1 MHKEFIQV
9 RQLFQPE
16 RVKFKNRIYDLFK
29 IMGLSDEKQSIGLG
43 VFKSNDVMMICGYDP
58 STNQFGKLDK
68 DKLAFASTVL
78 NLLKDPLGPHLHNR
92 LIAINPI
99 TDLMETD
106 KSTIDVLVGDNSFD
120 VGEPFTLISLVDGKV
135 PFNCAAVEASSQQ
148 EIGKLLIANSRTG
161 LYSGHSLR
169 DYYSLRW
176 APVKPHDF
184 KLDGSFYQGKKTD
197 TGFIVTLESP
207 IDVILAGKTIGNFET
222 KGVHPFELAKY
233 LLTVED
239 CGVNAIEIEGEESS
253 SVEYFYYILTRI
265 KGLSVSSNCS
275 IGDITFASSLSE
287 APTVPN
293 GFTLNQDYPVC
304 AWTYQT
310 AQGFADAQ
318 LEALRRIEYAV
329 YLYIV
334 CGCSERF
341 PDKEA
346 KMKSWDIRQ
355 PLLEPKLS
363 AMVYV
368 ENLDLGGSILIDGN
382 GKTNKSPISV
392 TGFISS
398 ATNSS
403 TQMLLSPLRASW
415 KPHYLNEAMKWVVRA
430 RFEPSVDDRIIS
442 LNTALEYCLNEER
455 GEMVLAEALHEMNYD
470 RTDDLDFSQ
479 MLNDIVKSIDLPA
492 IQGLNEKQ
500 RKILIRRIK
509 SQAKASL
516 LSSRLASRLTAM
528 CKRLGDPITKQ
539 ELQLLIDV
547 NKARN
552 GLLHGRRSVFL
563 NTLDLDR
570 AIVAASTLIVS
581 KVEKF
586 EESKL

>member
-1 MHKEFIQV
+1 M
-9 RQLFQPE
+9 RQLFQPQK
-16 RVKFKNRIYDLFK
+16 VKFNNRVYDLFK
-29 IMGLSDEKQSIGLG
+29 IIGLSDEEQSIGLG
-43 VFKSNDVMMICGYDP
+43 VFKSNDMQLICGYDA

-68 DKLAFASTVL
+68 DKLDFASRVL
-78 NLLKDPLGPHLHNR
+78 NLLKDPLGTHLHNS
-92 LIAINPI
+92 LLATKHISDY
-99 TDLMETD
+99 TETN
-106 KSTIDVLVGDNSFD
+106 KSTVDVLVGDNSFD
-120 VGEPFTLISLVDGKV
+120 AGKPFTLISLVDGQV
-135 PFNCAAVEASSQQ
+135 PYNCAAVEASSQQ

-184 KLDGSFYQGKKTD
+184 ELDGSFYQGEKTD
-197 TGFIVTLESP
+197 AGFIVTLESP

-222 KGVHPFELAKY
+222 KGVHPLELAKY
-233 LLTVED
+233 FLTVED
-239 CGVNAIEIEGEESS
+239 CGVKTIKIEGEESS
-253 SVEYFYYILTRI
+253 SVEYYFYILTRI

-293 GFTLNQDYPVC
+293 GFTLNQDYSVC

-341 PDKEA
+341 PDTEA
-346 KMKSWDIRQ
+346 RMESWDIRR
-355 PLLEPKLS
+355 PLLEPKVS
-363 AMVYV
+363 PMVYV
-368 ENLDLGGSILIDGN
+368 ENLDLGGSILIEGN
-382 GKTNKSPISV
+382 GKTNNDPISV

-403 TQMLLSPLRASW
+403 AQMLLSPLRASW

-430 RFEPSVDDRIIS
+430 RFEPSLDDRIIS

-455 GEMVLAEALHEMNYD
+455 GETVLAEALHEMNYES
-470 RTDDLDFSQ
+470 TDELNFSQ
-479 MLNDIVKSIDLPA
+479 MIDDIVKSITIPT

-500 RKILIRRIK
+500 RKKLEKRIK
-509 SQAKASL
+509 GQTKASL
-516 LSSRLASRLTAM
+516 SSSRLASRLTSM
-528 CKRLGDPITKQ
+528 RKRLENPISEQ
-539 ELQLLIDV
+539 ELQLLINV

-552 GLLHGRRSVFL
+552 GLLHGKRSVSL
-563 NTLDLDR
+563 NLVELDR
-570 AIVAASTLIVS
+570 AIIAASTLILS
-581 KVEKF
+581 KVKKIG
-586 EESKL
+586 ESKQ

>member
-1 MHKEFIQV
+1 M
-9 RQLFQPE
+9 RQLFQPQKE
-16 RVKFKNRIYDLFK
+16 KFNNRVYDLFK
-29 IMGLSDEKQSIGLG
+29 IIGLSDEEQSIGLG
-43 VFKSNDVMMICGYDP
+43 VFKSNDMQLICGYDA

-68 DKLAFASTVL
+68 DKLDFASRVL
-78 NLLKDPLGPHLHNR
+78 NLLKDPLGTHLHNS
-92 LIAINPI
+92 LLATKHISDY
-99 TDLMETD
+99 TETN
-106 KSTIDVLVGDNSFD
+106 KSTVDVLVGDNSFD
-120 VGEPFTLISLVDGKV
+120 AGKPFTLISLVDGQV
-135 PFNCAAVEASSQQ
+135 PYNCAAVEASSQQ

-184 KLDGSFYQGKKTD
+184 ELDGSFYQGEKTD
-197 TGFIVTLESP
+197 AGFIVTLESP

-222 KGVHPFELAKY
+222 KGVHPLELAKY
-233 LLTVED
+233 FLTVED
-239 CGVNAIEIEGEESS
+239 CGVKTIKIEGEESS
-253 SVEYFYYILTRI
+253 SVEYYYYILTRI

-293 GFTLNQDYPVC
+293 GFTLNQDYSVC

-341 PDKEA
+341 PDTEA
-346 KMKSWDIRQ
+346 RMESWDIRR
-355 PLLEPKLS
+355 PLLEPKVS
-363 AMVYV
+363 PMVYV
-368 ENLDLGGSILIDGN
+368 ENLDLGGSILIEGN
-382 GKTNKSPISV
+382 GKTNNDPISV

-403 TQMLLSPLRASW
+403 AQMLLSPLRASW

-430 RFEPSVDDRIIS
+430 RFEPSLDDRIIS

-455 GEMVLAEALHEMNYD
+455 GETVLAEALHEMNYES
-470 RTDDLDFSQ
+470 TDELNFSQ
-479 MLNDIVKSIDLPA
+479 MIDDIVKSITIPT

-500 RKILIRRIK
+500 RKKLEKRIK
-509 SQAKASL
+509 GQTKASL
-516 LSSRLASRLTAM
+516 SSSRLASRLTSM
-528 CKRLGDPITKQ
+528 RKRLENPISEQ
-539 ELQLLIDV
+539 ELQLLINV

-552 GLLHGRRSVFL
+552 GLLHGKRSVSL
-563 NTLDLDR
+563 NLVELDR
-570 AIVAASTLIVS
+570 AIIAASTLILS
-581 KVEKF
+581 KVKKIG
-586 EESKL
+586 ESKQ

>member
-1 MHKEFIQV
+1 M
-9 RQLFQPE
+9 RQLFRPQK
-16 RVKFKNRIYDLFK
+16 VKFNNRVYDLFK
-29 IMGLSDEKQSIGLG
+29 IIGLSDEEQSIGLG
-43 VFKSNDVMMICGYDP
+43 VFKSNDMQLICGYDA

-68 DKLAFASTVL
+68 DKLDFASRVL
-78 NLLKDPLGPHLHNR
+78 NLLKDPLGTHLHNR
-92 LIAINPI
+92 FLATNHIS
-99 TDLMETD
+99 DYLETN
-106 KSTIDVLVGDNSFD
+106 KSTVDVLVGDNSFD
-120 VGEPFTLISLVDGKV
+120 AGKPFTLISLVDGQV
-135 PFNCAAVEASSQQ
+135 PYNCAAVEASSQR
-148 EIGKLLIANSRTG
+148 EIGKLLISNSRTG

-184 KLDGSFYQGKKTD
+184 ELDGSFYQGEKTD
-197 TGFIVTLESP
+197 AGFIVTLESP

-222 KGVHPFELAKY
+222 KGVHPLELAKY

-239 CGVNAIEIEGEESS
+239 CGVKTIKIEGEESS
-253 SVEYFYYILTRI
+253 SVEYYYYILTRI

-293 GFTLNQDYPVC
+293 GFTLNQDYSVC

-341 PDKEA
+341 PDTEA
-346 KMKSWDIRQ
+346 KMESWDIRR
-355 PLLEPKLS
+355 PLLEPKVS
-363 AMVYV
+363 PMVYV
-368 ENLDLGGSILIDGN
+368 ENLDLGGSILIEGN
-382 GKTNKSPISV
+382 GKTNNDPISV

-430 RFEPSVDDRIIS
+430 RFEPSLDDRIIS

-455 GEMVLAEALHEMNYD
+455 GETVLAEALHEMNYD
-470 RTDDLDFSQ
+470 STDELNFSQ
-479 MLNDIVKSIDLPA
+479 MIDDIVRSIDLPA
-492 IQGLNEKQ
+492 IRGLNEKQ
-500 RKILIRRIK
+500 SKKLDRRIRN
-509 SQAKASL
+509 QAKASL

-528 CKRLGDPITKQ
+528 CRRLGDPITEQ

-563 NTLDLDR
+563 NIVDLDR
-570 AIVAASTLIVS
+570 AIVAASTLILS
-581 KVEKF
+581 KVEKIGG
-586 EESKL
+586 SKQ

>member
-1 MHKEFIQV
+1 M
-9 RQLFQPE
+9 RQLFQPQKVMFNN
-16 RVKFKNRIYDLFK
+16 RVYDLFK
-29 IMGLSDEKQSIGLG
+29 IICLSDEEQSIGLG
-43 VFKSNDVMMICGYDP
+43 VFKSNDMQLICGYDA

-68 DKLAFASTVL
+68 DKLDFASRVL
-78 NLLKDPLGPHLHNR
+78 NLLKDPLGTHLHNS
-92 LIAINPI
+92 LLATKHIS
-99 TDLMETD
+99 DYMETN
-106 KSTIDVLVGDNSFD
+106 KSTVDVLVGDNSFD
-120 VGEPFTLISLVDGKV
+120 AGKPFTLISLVDGQV
-135 PFNCAAVEASSQQ
+135 PYNCAGVEASSQQ

-184 KLDGSFYQGKKTD
+184 ELDGSFYQGEKTD
-197 TGFIVTLESP
+197 AGFIVTLESP

-222 KGVHPFELAKY
+222 KGVHPLELAKY
-233 LLTVED
+233 FLTVED
-239 CGVNAIEIEGEESS
+239 CGVKTIKIEGEESS
-253 SVEYFYYILTRI
+253 SVEYYYYILTRI

-293 GFTLNQDYPVC
+293 GFTLNQDYSVC

-310 AQGFADAQ
+310 AQGFAVAQ

-341 PDKEA
+341 PDTEA
-346 KMKSWDIRQ
+346 KMESWDIRR
-355 PLLEPKLS
+355 PLLEPKVS
-363 AMVYV
+363 PMVYV
-368 ENLDLGGSILIDGN
+368 ENLDLGGSILIEGN
-382 GKTNKSPISV
+382 GKTNNDPISV

-430 RFEPSVDDRIIS
+430 RFEPSLDDRIIS

-455 GEMVLAEALHEMNYD
+455 GETVLAEALHEMNYD
-470 RTDDLDFSQ
+470 STDELNFSQ
-479 MLNDIVKSIDLPA
+479 MIDDIVKSIDLPA
-492 IQGLNEKQ
+492 IRGLNEKQ
-500 RKILIRRIK
+500 SKKLDRRIRN
-509 SQAKASL
+509 QAKASL

-528 CKRLGDPITKQ
+528 CRRLGDPITEQ

-563 NTLDLDR
+563 NIVDLDR
-570 AIVAASTLIVS
+570 AIVAASTLILS
-581 KVEKF
+581 KVEKIGG
-586 EESKL
+586 SKQ

>member
-1 MHKEFIQV
+1 M
-9 RQLFQPE
+9 RQLFQPQKVMFNN
-16 RVKFKNRIYDLFK
+16 RVYDLFK
-29 IMGLSDEKQSIGLG
+29 IIGLSDEEQSIGLG
-43 VFKSNDVMMICGYDP
+43 VFKSNDMQLICGYDA

-68 DKLAFASTVL
+68 DKLDFASRVL
-78 NLLKDPLGPHLHNR
+78 NLLKDPLGTHLHNS
-92 LIAINPI
+92 LLATKHIS
-99 TDLMETD
+99 DYMETN
-106 KSTIDVLVGDNSFD
+106 KSTVDVLVGDNSFD
-120 VGEPFTLISLVDGKV
+120 AGKPFTLISLVDGQV
-135 PFNCAAVEASSQQ
+135 PYNCAAVEASSQQ

-184 KLDGSFYQGKKTD
+184 ELDGSFYQGEKTD
-197 TGFIVTLESP
+197 AGFIVTLESP

-222 KGVHPFELAKY
+222 KGVHPLELAKY
-233 LLTVED
+233 FLTVED
-239 CGVNAIEIEGEESS
+239 CGVKTIKIEGEESS
-253 SVEYFYYILTRI
+253 SVEYYYYILTRI

-293 GFTLNQDYPVC
+293 GFTLNQDYSVC

-341 PDKEA
+341 PDTEA
-346 KMKSWDIRQ
+346 KMESWDIRR
-355 PLLEPKLS
+355 PLLEPKVS
-363 AMVYV
+363 PMVYV
-368 ENLDLGGSILIDGN
+368 ENLDLGGSILIEGN
-382 GKTNKSPISV
+382 GKTNNDPISV

-430 RFEPSVDDRIIS
+430 RFEPSLDDRIIS

-455 GEMVLAEALHEMNYD
+455 GETVLAEALHKMNYD
-470 RTDDLDFSQ
+470 STDELNFSQ
-479 MLNDIVKSIDLPA
+479 MIDDIVKSIDLPA
-492 IQGLNEKQ
+492 IRGLNEKQ
-500 RKILIRRIK
+500 SKKLDRRIRN
-509 SQAKASL
+509 QAKASL

-528 CKRLGDPITKQ
+528 CRRLGDPITEQ

-563 NTLDLDR
+563 NIVDLDR
-570 AIVAASTLIVS
+570 AIVAASTLILS
-581 KVEKF
+581 KVEKIGG
-586 EESKL
+586 SKQ

>member
-1 MHKEFIQV
+1 M
-9 RQLFQPE
+9 RQLFQPQKVMFIN
-16 RVKFKNRIYDLFK
+16 RVYDLFK
-29 IMGLSDEKQSIGLG
+29 IICLSDEEQSIGLG
-43 VFKSNDVMMICGYDP
+43 VFKSNDMQLICGYDA

-68 DKLAFASTVL
+68 DKLDFASRVL
-78 NLLKDPLGPHLHNR
+78 NLLKDPLGTHLHNS
-92 LIAINPI
+92 LLATKHIS
-99 TDLMETD
+99 DYMETN
-106 KSTIDVLVGDNSFD
+106 KSTVDVLVGDNSFD
-120 VGEPFTLISLVDGKV
+120 AGKPFTLISLVDGQV
-135 PFNCAAVEASSQQ
+135 PYNCAAVEASSQQ

-184 KLDGSFYQGKKTD
+184 ELDGSFYQGEKTD
-197 TGFIVTLESP
+197 AGFIVTLESP

-222 KGVHPFELAKY
+222 KGVHPLELAKY
-233 LLTVED
+233 FLTVED
-239 CGVNAIEIEGEESS
+239 CGVKTIKIEGEESS
-253 SVEYFYYILTRI
+253 SVEYYYYILTRI

-293 GFTLNQDYPVC
+293 GFTLNQDYSVC

-310 AQGFADAQ
+310 AQGFAVAQ

-341 PDKEA
+341 PDTEA
-346 KMKSWDIRQ
+346 KMESWDIRR
-355 PLLEPKLS
+355 PLLEPKVS
-363 AMVYV
+363 PMVYV
-368 ENLDLGGSILIDGN
+368 ENLDLGGSILIEGN
-382 GKTNKSPISV
+382 GKTNNDPISV

-430 RFEPSVDDRIIS
+430 RFEPSLDDRIIS

-455 GEMVLAEALHEMNYD
+455 GETVLAEALHEMNYD
-470 RTDDLDFSQ
+470 STDELNFSQ
-479 MLNDIVKSIDLPA
+479 MIDDIVKSIDLPA
-492 IQGLNEKQ
+492 IRGLNEKQ
-500 RKILIRRIK
+500 SKKLDRRIRN
-509 SQAKASL
+509 QAKASL

-528 CKRLGDPITKQ
+528 CRRLGDPITEQ

-552 GLLHGRRSVFL
+552 GLLHGKRSVFL
-563 NTLDLDR
+563 NIVDLDR
-570 AIVAASTLIVS
+570 AIVAASTLILS
-581 KVEKF
+581 KVEKIGG
-586 EESKL
+586 SKQ

>member
-1 MHKEFIQV
+1 M
-9 RQLFQPE
+9 RQLFRPQK
-16 RVKFKNRIYDLFK
+16 VKFNNRVYDLFK
-29 IMGLSDEKQSIGLG
+29 IIGLSDEEQSIGLG
-43 VFKSNDVMMICGYDP
+43 VFKSNDMQLICGYDA
-58 STNQFGKLDK
+58 STYQFGKLDK
-68 DKLAFASTVL
+68 DKLDFASRVL
-78 NLLKDPLGPHLHNR
+78 NLLKDPLGTHLHNR
-92 LIAINPI
+92 FLATNHIS
-99 TDLMETD
+99 DYMETN
-106 KSTIDVLVGDNSFD
+106 KSTVDVLVGDNSFD
-120 VGEPFTLISLVDGKV
+120 AGKPFTLISLVDGQV
-135 PFNCAAVEASSQQ
+135 PYNCAAVEASSQR
-148 EIGKLLIANSRTG
+148 EIGKLLISNSRTG

-184 KLDGSFYQGKKTD
+184 ELDGSFYQGEKTD
-197 TGFIVTLESP
+197 AGFIVTLESP

-222 KGVHPFELAKY
+222 KGVHPLELAKY

-239 CGVNAIEIEGEESS
+239 CGVKTIKIEGEESS
-253 SVEYFYYILTRI
+253 SVEYYYYILTRI

-293 GFTLNQDYPVC
+293 GFTLNQDYSVC

-341 PDKEA
+341 PDTEA
-346 KMKSWDIRQ
+346 KMESWDIRR
-355 PLLEPKLS
+355 PLLEPKVS
-363 AMVYV
+363 PMVYV
-368 ENLDLGGSILIDGN
+368 ENLDLGGSILIEGN
-382 GKTNKSPISV
+382 GKTNNDPISV

-430 RFEPSVDDRIIS
+430 RFEPSLDDRIIS

-455 GEMVLAEALHEMNYD
+455 GETVLAEALHEMNYD
-470 RTDDLDFSQ
+470 SIDELNFSQ
-479 MLNDIVKSIDLPA
+479 MIDDIVRSIDLPA
-492 IQGLNEKQ
+492 IRGLNKKQ
-500 RKILIRRIK
+500 SKKLDRRIRN
-509 SQAKASL
+509 QAKASL

-528 CKRLGDPITKQ
+528 CRRLGDPITEQ

-563 NTLDLDR
+563 NIVDLDR
-570 AIVAASTLIVS
+570 AIVAASTLILS
-581 KVEKF
+581 KVEKIGR
-586 EESKL
+586 SKQ

>member
-1 MHKEFIQV
+1 M
-9 RQLFQPE
+9 RQLFQPQK
-16 RVKFKNRIYDLFK
+16 VKFNNRVYDLFK
-29 IMGLSDEKQSIGLG
+29 IIGLSDEEQSIGLG
-43 VFKSNDVMMICGYDP
+43 VFKSNDMQLICGYDA

-68 DKLAFASTVL
+68 DKLDFASRVL
-78 NLLKDPLGPHLHNR
+78 NLLKDPLGTHLHNS
-92 LIAINPI
+92 LLATKHISDY
-99 TDLMETD
+99 TETN
-106 KSTIDVLVGDNSFD
+106 KSTVDVLVGDNSFD
-120 VGEPFTLISLVDGKV
+120 AGKPITLISLVDGQV
-135 PFNCAAVEASSQQ
+135 PYNCAAVEASSQQ

-184 KLDGSFYQGKKTD
+184 ELDGSFYQGEKTD
-197 TGFIVTLESP
+197 AGFIVTLESP

-222 KGVHPFELAKY
+222 KGVHPLELAKY
-233 LLTVED
+233 FLTVED
-239 CGVNAIEIEGEESS
+239 CGVKTIKIEGEESS
-253 SVEYFYYILTRI
+253 SVEYYYYILTRI

-275 IGDITFASSLSE
+275 IGDITFTSSLSE

-293 GFTLNQDYPVC
+293 GFTLNQDYSVC

-341 PDKEA
+341 PDTEA
-346 KMKSWDIRQ
+346 RMESWDIRR
-355 PLLEPKLS
+355 PLLEPKVS
-363 AMVYV
+363 PMVYV
-368 ENLDLGGSILIDGN
+368 ENLDLGGSILIEGN
-382 GKTNKSPISV
+382 GKTNNDPISV

-403 TQMLLSPLRASW
+403 AQMLLSPLRASW

-430 RFEPSVDDRIIS
+430 RFEPSLDDRIIS

-455 GEMVLAEALHEMNYD
+455 GETVLAEALHEMNYES
-470 RTDDLDFSQ
+470 TDELNFSQ
-479 MLNDIVKSIDLPA
+479 MIDDIMKSITIPT

-500 RKILIRRIK
+500 RKKLEKRIK
-509 SQAKASL
+509 GQTKASL
-516 LSSRLASRLTAM
+516 SSSRLASRLTSM
-528 CKRLGDPITKQ
+528 RKRLENPISEQ
-539 ELQLLIDV
+539 ELQLLINV

-552 GLLHGRRSVFL
+552 GLLHGKRSVSL
-563 NTLDLDR
+563 NLVELDR
-570 AIVAASTLIVS
+570 AIIAASTLILS
-581 KVEKF
+581 KVKKIG
-586 EESKL
+586 ESKQ

>member
-1 MHKEFIQV
+1 M
-9 RQLFQPE
+9 RQLFQPQK
-16 RVKFKNRIYDLFK
+16 VKFNNRVYDLFK
-29 IMGLSDEKQSIGLG
+29 IIGLSDEEQSIGLG
-43 VFKSNDVMMICGYDP
+43 VFKSNDMQLICGYDA

-68 DKLAFASTVL
+68 DKLDFASRVL
-78 NLLKDPLGPHLHNR
+78 NLLKDPLGTHLHNS
-92 LIAINPI
+92 LLATKHISDY
-99 TDLMETD
+99 TETN
-106 KSTIDVLVGDNSFD
+106 KSTVDVLVGDNSFD
-120 VGEPFTLISLVDGKV
+120 AGKPFTLISLVDGQV
-135 PFNCAAVEASSQQ
+135 PYNWAAVEASSQQ

-184 KLDGSFYQGKKTD
+184 ELDGSFYQGEKTD
-197 TGFIVTLESP
+197 AGFIVTLESP

-222 KGVHPFELAKY
+222 KGVHPLELAKY
-233 LLTVED
+233 FLTVED
-239 CGVNAIEIEGEESS
+239 CGVKTIKIEGEESS
-253 SVEYFYYILTRI
+253 SVEYYYYILTRI

-293 GFTLNQDYPVC
+293 GFTLNQDYSVC

-341 PDKEA
+341 PDTEA
-346 KMKSWDIRQ
+346 RMESWDIRR
-355 PLLEPKLS
+355 PLLEPKVS
-363 AMVYV
+363 PMVYV
-368 ENLDLGGSILIDGN
+368 ENLDLGGSILIEGN
-382 GKTNKSPISV
+382 GKTNNDPISV

-403 TQMLLSPLRASW
+403 AQMLLSPLRASW

-430 RFEPSVDDRIIS
+430 RFEPSLDDRIIS

-455 GEMVLAEALHEMNYD
+455 GETVLAEALHEMNYES
-470 RTDDLDFSQ
+470 TDELNFSQ
-479 MLNDIVKSIDLPA
+479 MIDDIVKSITIPT

-500 RKILIRRIK
+500 RKKLEKRIK
-509 SQAKASL
+509 GQTKASL
-516 LSSRLASRLTAM
+516 SSSRLASRLTSM
-528 CKRLGDPITKQ
+528 RKRLENPISEQ
-539 ELQLLIDV
+539 ELQLLINV

-552 GLLHGRRSVFL
+552 GLLHGKRSVSL
-563 NTLDLDR
+563 NLVELDR
-570 AIVAASTLIVS
+570 AIIAASTLILS
-581 KVEKF
+581 KVKKIG
-586 EESKL
+586 ESKQ

>member
-1 MHKEFIQV
+1 M
-9 RQLFQPE
+9 RQLFQPQKVMFNN
-16 RVKFKNRIYDLFK
+16 RVYDLFK
-29 IMGLSDEKQSIGLG
+29 IICLSDEEQSIGLG
-43 VFKSNDVMMICGYDP
+43 VFKSNDMQLICGYDA

-68 DKLAFASTVL
+68 DKLDFASRVL
-78 NLLKDPLGPHLHNR
+78 NLLKDPLGTHLHNS
-92 LIAINPI
+92 LLATKHIS
-99 TDLMETD
+99 DYMETN
-106 KSTIDVLVGDNSFD
+106 KSTVDVLVGDNSFD
-120 VGEPFTLISLVDGKV
+120 AGKPFTLISLVDGQV
-135 PFNCAAVEASSQQ
+135 PYNCAAVEASSQQ

-184 KLDGSFYQGKKTD
+184 ELDGSFYQGEKTD
-197 TGFIVTLESP
+197 AGFIVTLESP

-222 KGVHPFELAKY
+222 KGVHPLELAKY
-233 LLTVED
+233 FLTVED
-239 CGVNAIEIEGEESS
+239 CGVKTIKIEGEESS
-253 SVEYFYYILTRI
+253 SVEYYYYILTRI

-293 GFTLNQDYPVC
+293 GFTLNQDYSVC

-310 AQGFADAQ
+310 AQGFAVAQ

-341 PDKEA
+341 PDTEA
-346 KMKSWDIRQ
+346 KMESWDIRR
-355 PLLEPKLS
+355 PLLEPKVS
-363 AMVYV
+363 PMVYV
-368 ENLDLGGSILIDGN
+368 ENLDLGGSILIEGN
-382 GKTNKSPISV
+382 GKTNNDPISV

-430 RFEPSVDDRIIS
+430 RFEPSLDDRIIS

-455 GEMVLAEALHEMNYD
+455 GETVLAEALHEMNYD
-470 RTDDLDFSQ
+470 STDELNFSQ
-479 MLNDIVKSIDLPA
+479 MIDDIVKSIDLPA
-492 IQGLNEKQ
+492 IRGLNEKQ
-500 RKILIRRIK
+500 SKKLDRRIRN
-509 SQAKASL
+509 QAKASL

-528 CKRLGDPITKQ
+528 CRRLGDPITEQ

-563 NTLDLDR
+563 NIVDLDR
-570 AIVAASTLIVS
+570 AIVAASTLILS
-581 KVEKF
+581 KVEKIGG
-586 EESKL
+586 SKQ

>member
-1 MHKEFIQV
+1 M
-9 RQLFQPE
+9 RQLFQPQK
-16 RVKFKNRIYDLFK
+16 VKFNNRVYDLFK
-29 IMGLSDEKQSIGLG
+29 IIGLSDEEQSIGLG
-43 VFKSNDVMMICGYDP
+43 VFKSNDMQLICGYDA

-68 DKLAFASTVL
+68 DKLDFASRVL
-78 NLLKDPLGPHLHNR
+78 NLLKDPLGTHLHNS
-92 LIAINPI
+92 LLATKHISDY
-99 TDLMETD
+99 TETN
-106 KSTIDVLVGDNSFD
+106 KSTVDVLVGDNSFD
-120 VGEPFTLISLVDGKV
+120 AGKPFTLISLVDGQV
-135 PFNCAAVEASSQQ
+135 PYNCAAVEASSQQ

-184 KLDGSFYQGKKTD
+184 ELDGSFYQGEKTD
-197 TGFIVTLESP
+197 AGFIVTLESP

-222 KGVHPFELAKY
+222 KGVHPLELAKY
-233 LLTVED
+233 FLTVED
-239 CGVNAIEIEGEESS
+239 CGVKTIKIEGEESS
-253 SVEYFYYILTRI
+253 SVEYYYYILTRI

-275 IGDITFASSLSE
+275 IGNITFASSLSE

-293 GFTLNQDYPVC
+293 GFTLNQDYSVC

-341 PDKEA
+341 PDTEA
-346 KMKSWDIRQ
+346 RMESWDIRR
-355 PLLEPKLS
+355 PLLEPKVS
-363 AMVYV
+363 PMVYV
-368 ENLDLGGSILIDGN
+368 ENLDLGGSILIEGN
-382 GKTNKSPISV
+382 GKTNNDPISV

-403 TQMLLSPLRASW
+403 AQMLLSPLRASW

-430 RFEPSVDDRIIS
+430 RFEPSLDDRIIS

-455 GEMVLAEALHEMNYD
+455 GETVLAEALHEMNYES
-470 RTDDLDFSQ
+470 TDELNFSQ
-479 MLNDIVKSIDLPA
+479 MIDDIVKSITIPT

-500 RKILIRRIK
+500 RKKLEKRIK
-509 SQAKASL
+509 GQTKASL
-516 LSSRLASRLTAM
+516 SSSRLASRLTSM
-528 CKRLGDPITKQ
+528 RKRLENPISEQ
-539 ELQLLIDV
+539 ELQLLINV

-552 GLLHGRRSVFL
+552 GLLHGKRSASL
-563 NTLDLDR
+563 NLVELDR
-570 AIVAASTLIVS
+570 AIIAASTLILS
-581 KVEKF
+581 KVKKIG
-586 EESKL
+586 ESKQ

>member
-1 MHKEFIQV
+1 M
-9 RQLFQPE
+9 RQLFQPQK
-16 RVKFKNRIYDLFK
+16 VKFNNRVYDLFK
-29 IMGLSDEKQSIGLG
+29 IIGLSDEEQSIGLG
-43 VFKSNDVMMICGYDP
+43 VFKSNDMQLICGYDA

-68 DKLAFASTVL
+68 DKLDFASRVL
-78 NLLKDPLGPHLHNR
+78 NLLKDPLGTHLHNR
-92 LIAINPI
+92 LLATKHIS
-99 TDLMETD
+99 DYMETN
-106 KSTIDVLVGDNSFD
+106 KSTVDVLVGDNSFD
-120 VGEPFTLISLVDGKV
+120 AGKPFTLISLVDGQV
-135 PFNCAAVEASSQQ
+135 PYNCAAVEASSQQ

-184 KLDGSFYQGKKTD
+184 ELDGSFYQGEKTD
-197 TGFIVTLESP
+197 AGFIVTLESP

-222 KGVHPFELAKY
+222 KGVHPLELAKY
-233 LLTVED
+233 FLTVED
-239 CGVNAIEIEGEESS
+239 CGVKTIKIEREESS
-253 SVEYFYYILTRI
+253 SVECYFYILTRI
-265 KGLSVSSNCS
+265 KGLFVSSNCS

-293 GFTLNQDYPVC
+293 GFTLNQDYSVC

-341 PDKEA
+341 PDTEA
-346 KMKSWDIRQ
+346 KMESWDIRR
-355 PLLEPKLS
+355 PLLEPKVS
-363 AMVYV
+363 PMVYV
-368 ENLDLGGSILIDGN
+368 ENLDLGGSILIEGN
-382 GKTNKSPISV
+382 GKTNNDPISV

-430 RFEPSVDDRIIS
+430 RFEPSLDDRIIS

-455 GEMVLAEALHEMNYD
+455 GETVLAEALHEMNYD
-470 RTDDLDFSQ
+470 STDELNFSQ
-479 MLNDIVKSIDLPA
+479 MIDDIVKSITIPT

-500 RKILIRRIK
+500 RKKLEKRIK
-509 SQAKASL
+509 GQTKASL
-516 LSSRLASRLTAM
+516 SSSRLASRLTSM
-528 CKRLGDPITKQ
+528 RKRLENPISEQ
-539 ELQLLIDV
+539 ELQLLINV

-552 GLLHGRRSVFL
+552 GLLHGKRSVSL
-563 NTLDLDR
+563 NVVELDR
-570 AIVAASTLIVS
+570 AIIAASTLILS
-581 KVEKF
+581 KVKKIG
-586 EESKL
+586 ESKQ

>member
-1 MHKEFIQV
+1 M
-9 RQLFQPE
+9 RQLFQPQKVMFNN
-16 RVKFKNRIYDLFK
+16 RVYDLFK
-29 IMGLSDEKQSIGLG
+29 IICLSDEEQSIGLG
-43 VFKSNDVMMICGYDP
+43 VFKSNDMQLICGYDA

-68 DKLAFASTVL
+68 DKLDFASRVL
-78 NLLKDPLGPHLHNR
+78 NLLKDPLGTHLHNS
-92 LIAINPI
+92 LLATKHIS
-99 TDLMETD
+99 DYMETN
-106 KSTIDVLVGDNSFD
+106 KSTVDVLVGDNSFD
-120 VGEPFTLISLVDGKV
+120 AGKPFTLISLVDGQV
-135 PFNCAAVEASSQQ
+135 PYNCAAVEASSQQ

-184 KLDGSFYQGKKTD
+184 ELDGSFYQGEKTD
-197 TGFIVTLESP
+197 AGFIVTLESP

-222 KGVHPFELAKY
+222 KGVHPLELAKY
-233 LLTVED
+233 FLTVED
-239 CGVNAIEIEGEESS
+239 CGVKTIKIEGEESS
-253 SVEYFYYILTRI
+253 SVEYYYYILTRI

-293 GFTLNQDYPVC
+293 GFTLNQDYSVC

-310 AQGFADAQ
+310 AQGFAVAQ

-341 PDKEA
+341 PDTEA
-346 KMKSWDIRQ
+346 KMESWDIRR
-355 PLLEPKLS
+355 PLLEPKVS
-363 AMVYV
+363 PMVYV
-368 ENLDLGGSILIDGN
+368 ENLDLGGSILIEGN
-382 GKTNKSPISV
+382 GKTNNDPISV

-415 KPHYLNEAMKWVVRA
+415 KPHYLNEAMKWVVRD
-430 RFEPSVDDRIIS
+430 RFEPSLDDRIIS
-442 LNTALEYCLNEER
+442 LNTAVEYCLNEER
-455 GEMVLAEALHEMNYD
+455 GETVLAEALHEMNYD
-470 RTDDLDFSQ
+470 STDELNFSQ
-479 MLNDIVKSIDLPA
+479 MIDDIVKSIDLPA
-492 IQGLNEKQ
+492 IRGLNEKQ
-500 RKILIRRIK
+500 SKKLDRRIRN
-509 SQAKASL
+509 QAKASL

-528 CKRLGDPITKQ
+528 CRRLGDPITEQ

-563 NTLDLDR
+563 NIVDLDR
-570 AIVAASTLIVS
+570 AIVAASTLILS
-581 KVEKF
+581 KVEKIGG
-586 EESKL
+586 SKQ

>member
-1 MHKEFIQV
+1 M
-9 RQLFQPE
+9 RQLFQPQK
-16 RVKFKNRIYDLFK
+16 VKFNNRVYDLFK
-29 IMGLSDEKQSIGLG
+29 IIGLSDEEQSIGLG
-43 VFKSNDVMMICGYDP
+43 VFKSNDMQLICGYDA

-68 DKLAFASTVL
+68 DKLDFASRVL
-78 NLLKDPLGPHLHNR
+78 NHLKDPLGTHLHNS
-92 LIAINPI
+92 LLASKHIS
-99 TDLMETD
+99 DYMETN
-106 KSTIDVLVGDNSFD
+106 KSTVDVLVGDNSFD
-120 VGEPFTLISLVDGKV
+120 AGKPFTLISLVDGQV
-135 PFNCAAVEASSQQ
+135 PYNCAAVEASSQQ

-184 KLDGSFYQGKKTD
+184 ELDGSFYQGEKTD
-197 TGFIVTLESP
+197 AGFIVTLESP

-222 KGVHPFELAKY
+222 KGVHPLELAKY
-233 LLTVED
+233 FLTVED
-239 CGVNAIEIEGEESS
+239 CGVKTIKIEGEESS
-253 SVEYFYYILTRI
+253 SVEYYYYILTCI
-265 KGLSVSSNCS
+265 KGLSVSSNRS

-293 GFTLNQDYPVC
+293 GFTLNQDYSVC

-341 PDKEA
+341 PDTEA
-346 KMKSWDIRQ
+346 KMESWDIRR
-355 PLLEPKLS
+355 PLLEPKVS
-363 AMVYV
+363 PMVYV
-368 ENLDLGGSILIDGN
+368 ENLDLGGSILIEGN
-382 GKTNKSPISV
+382 GKTNNDPISV
-392 TGFISS
+392 TGLISS

-430 RFEPSVDDRIIS
+430 RFEPSLDDRIIS

-455 GEMVLAEALHEMNYD
+455 GETVLAEALHEMNYD
-470 RTDDLDFSQ
+470 STDELNFSQ
-479 MLNDIVKSIDLPA
+479 MIDDIVKSITIPT

-500 RKILIRRIK
+500 RKKLEKRIK
-509 SQAKASL
+509 GQTKASL
-516 LSSRLASRLTAM
+516 SSSRLASRLTSM
-528 CKRLGDPITKQ
+528 RKRLENPISEQ
-539 ELQLLIDV
+539 ELQLLINV

-552 GLLHGRRSVFL
+552 GLLHGKRSVSL
-563 NTLDLDR
+563 NVVELDR
-570 AIVAASTLIVS
+570 AIIAASTLILS
-581 KVEKF
+581 KVKKIG
-586 EESKL
+586 ESKQ

>member
-1 MHKEFIQV
+1 M
-9 RQLFQPE
+9 RQLFQPQK
-16 RVKFKNRIYDLFK
+16 VKFNNRVYDLFK
-29 IMGLSDEKQSIGLG
+29 IIGLSDEEQSIGLG
-43 VFKSNDVMMICGYDP
+43 VFKSNDMQLICGYDA

-68 DKLAFASTVL
+68 DKLDFASRVL
-78 NLLKDPLGPHLHNR
+78 NLLKDPLGTHLHNS
-92 LIAINPI
+92 LLATKHISDY
-99 TDLMETD
+99 TETN
-106 KSTIDVLVGDNSFD
+106 KSTVDVLVGDNSFD
-120 VGEPFTLISLVDGKV
+120 AGKPFTLISLVDGQV
-135 PFNCAAVEASSQQ
+135 PYNCAAVEASSQQ

-184 KLDGSFYQGKKTD
+184 ELDGSFYQGEKTD
-197 TGFIVTLESP
+197 AGFIVTLESP

-222 KGVHPFELAKY
+222 KGVHPLELAKY
-233 LLTVED
+233 FLTVED
-239 CGVNAIEIEGEESS
+239 CGVKTIKIEGEESS
-253 SVEYFYYILTRI
+253 SVEYYYYILTRI

-293 GFTLNQDYPVC
+293 GFTLNQDYSVC

-310 AQGFADAQ
+310 AQGFADTQ

-341 PDKEA
+341 PNTEA
-346 KMKSWDIRQ
+346 RMESWDIRR
-355 PLLEPKLS
+355 PLLEPKVS
-363 AMVYV
+363 PMVYV
-368 ENLDLGGSILIDGN
+368 ENLDLGGSILIEGN
-382 GKTNKSPISV
+382 GKTNNDPISV

-403 TQMLLSPLRASW
+403 AQMLLSPLRASW

-430 RFEPSVDDRIIS
+430 RFEPSLDDRIIS

-455 GEMVLAEALHEMNYD
+455 GETVLAEALHEMNYES
-470 RTDDLDFSQ
+470 TDELNFSQ
-479 MLNDIVKSIDLPA
+479 MIDDIVKSITIPT

-500 RKILIRRIK
+500 RKKLEKRIK
-509 SQAKASL
+509 GQTKASL
-516 LSSRLASRLTAM
+516 SSSRLASRLTSM
-528 CKRLGDPITKQ
+528 RKRLENPISEQ
-539 ELQLLIDV
+539 ELQLLINV

-552 GLLHGRRSVFL
+552 GLLHGKRSVSL
-563 NTLDLDR
+563 NLVELDR
-570 AIVAASTLIVS
+570 AIIAASTLILS
-581 KVEKF
+581 KVKKIG
-586 EESKL
+586 ESKQ

>member
-1 MHKEFIQV
+1 M
-9 RQLFQPE
+9 RQLFQPQKVMFNN
-16 RVKFKNRIYDLFK
+16 RVYDLFK
-29 IMGLSDEKQSIGLG
+29 IICLSDEEQSIGLG
-43 VFKSNDVMMICGYDP
+43 VFKSNDMQLICGYDA

-68 DKLAFASTVL
+68 DKLDFASRVL
-78 NLLKDPLGPHLHNR
+78 NLLKDPLGTHLHNS
-92 LIAINPI
+92 LLATKHIS
-99 TDLMETD
+99 DYMETN
-106 KSTIDVLVGDNSFD
+106 KSTVDVLVGDNSFD
-120 VGEPFTLISLVDGKV
+120 AGKPFTLISLVDGQV
-135 PFNCAAVEASSQQ
+135 PYNCAAVEASSQQ

-184 KLDGSFYQGKKTD
+184 ELDGSFYQGEKTD
-197 TGFIVTLESP
+197 AGFIVTLESP

-222 KGVHPFELAKY
+222 KGVHPLELAKY
-233 LLTVED
+233 FLTVED
-239 CGVNAIEIEGEESS
+239 CGVKTIKIEGEESS
-253 SVEYFYYILTRI
+253 SVEYYYYILTRI

-293 GFTLNQDYPVC
+293 GFTLNQDYSVC

-310 AQGFADAQ
+310 AQGFAVAQ

-341 PDKEA
+341 PDTEA
-346 KMKSWDIRQ
+346 KMESWDIRR
-355 PLLEPKLS
+355 PLLEPKVS
-363 AMVYV
+363 PMVYV
-368 ENLDLGGSILIDGN
+368 ENLDLGGSILIEGN
-382 GKTNKSPISV
+382 GKTNNDPISV

-430 RFEPSVDDRIIS
+430 RFEPSLDDRIIS

-455 GEMVLAEALHEMNYD
+455 GETVLAEALHEMNYD
-470 RTDDLDFSQ
+470 STDELNFSQ
-479 MLNDIVKSIDLPA
+479 MIDDIVKSIDLPA
-492 IQGLNEKQ
+492 IRGLNEKQ
-500 RKILIRRIK
+500 SKKLDRRIRN
-509 SQAKASL
+509 QAKASL

-528 CKRLGDPITKQ
+528 CRRLGDPITEQ

-563 NTLDLDR
+563 NIVDLDR
-570 AIVAASTLIVS
+570 AIVASSTLILS
-581 KVEKF
+581 KVEKIGG
-586 EESKL
+586 SKQ

>member
-1 MHKEFIQV
+1 M
-9 RQLFQPE
+9 RQLFQPQK
-16 RVKFKNRIYDLFK
+16 VKFNNRVYDLFK
-29 IMGLSDEKQSIGLG
+29 IIGLSDEEQSIGLG
-43 VFKSNDVMMICGYDP
+43 VFKSNDMQLICGYDA
-58 STNQFGKLDK
+58 STNHFGKLDK
-68 DKLAFASTVL
+68 DKLDFASRVL
-78 NLLKDPLGPHLHNR
+78 NLLKDPLGTHLHNR
-92 LIAINPI
+92 LLATKHIS
-99 TDLMETD
+99 DYMETN
-106 KSTIDVLVGDNSFD
+106 KSTVDVLVGDNSFD
-120 VGEPFTLISLVDGKV
+120 AGKPFTLISLVDGQV
-135 PFNCAAVEASSQQ
+135 PYNCAAVEASSQQ

-184 KLDGSFYQGKKTD
+184 ELDGSFYQGEKTD
-197 TGFIVTLESP
+197 AGFIVTLESP

-222 KGVHPFELAKY
+222 KGVHPLELAKY
-233 LLTVED
+233 FLTVED
-239 CGVNAIEIEGEESS
+239 CGVKTIKIEGEESS
-253 SVEYFYYILTRI
+253 SVEYYFYILTRI

-293 GFTLNQDYPVC
+293 GFTLNQDYSVC

-341 PDKEA
+341 PDTEA
-346 KMKSWDIRQ
+346 KMESWDIRR
-355 PLLEPKLS
+355 PLLEPKVS
-363 AMVYV
+363 PMVYV
-368 ENLDLGGSILIDGN
+368 ENLDLGGSILIEGN
-382 GKTNKSPISV
+382 GKTNNDPISV
-392 TGFISS
+392 TGFISP

-430 RFEPSVDDRIIS
+430 RFEPSLDDRIIS

-455 GEMVLAEALHEMNYD
+455 GETVLAEALHEMNYD
-470 RTDDLDFSQ
+470 STDELNFSQ
-479 MLNDIVKSIDLPA
+479 MIDDIVKSITIPT

-500 RKILIRRIK
+500 RKKIEKRIK
-509 SQAKASL
+509 GQTKASL
-516 LSSRLASRLTAM
+516 SSSRLASRLTSM
-528 CKRLGDPITKQ
+528 RKRLENPITEQ
-539 ELQLLIDV
+539 ELQILINV

-552 GLLHGRRSVFL
+552 GLLHGRRSVSL
-563 NTLDLDR
+563 NVVELDR
-570 AIVAASTLIVS
+570 AIIAASTLILS
-581 KVEKF
+581 KVKKIG
-586 EESKL
+586 ESKQ

>member
-1 MHKEFIQV
+1 M
-9 RQLFQPE
+9 RQLFQPQK
-16 RVKFKNRIYDLFK
+16 VKFNNRVYDLFK
-29 IMGLSDEKQSIGLG
+29 IIGLSDEEQSIGLG
-43 VFKSNDVMMICGYDP
+43 VYKSNDMQLICGYDA

-68 DKLAFASTVL
+68 DKLDFASRVL
-78 NLLKDPLGPHLHNR
+78 NLLKDPLGTHLHNS
-92 LIAINPI
+92 LLATKHISDY
-99 TDLMETD
+99 TETN
-106 KSTIDVLVGDNSFD
+106 KSTVDVLVGDNSFD
-120 VGEPFTLISLVDGKV
+120 AGKPFTLISLVDGQV
-135 PFNCAAVEASSQQ
+135 PYNCAAVEASSQQ

-184 KLDGSFYQGKKTD
+184 ELDGSFYQGEKTD
-197 TGFIVTLESP
+197 AGFIVTLESP

-222 KGVHPFELAKY
+222 KGVHPLELAKY
-233 LLTVED
+233 FLTVED
-239 CGVNAIEIEGEESS
+239 CGVKTIKIEGEESS
-253 SVEYFYYILTRI
+253 SVEYYYYILTRI

-293 GFTLNQDYPVC
+293 GFTLNQDYSVC

-341 PDKEA
+341 PDTEA
-346 KMKSWDIRQ
+346 RMESWDIRR
-355 PLLEPKLS
+355 PLLEPKVS
-363 AMVYV
+363 PMVYV
-368 ENLDLGGSILIDGN
+368 ENLDLGGSILIEGN
-382 GKTNKSPISV
+382 GKTNNDPISV

-403 TQMLLSPLRASW
+403 AQMLLSPLRASW

-430 RFEPSVDDRIIS
+430 RFEPSLDDRIIS

-455 GEMVLAEALHEMNYD
+455 GETVLAEALHEMNYES
-470 RTDDLDFSQ
+470 TDELNFSQ
-479 MLNDIVKSIDLPA
+479 MIDDIVKSITIPT

-500 RKILIRRIK
+500 RKKLEKRIK
-509 SQAKASL
+509 GQTKASL
-516 LSSRLASRLTAM
+516 SSSRLASRLTSM
-528 CKRLGDPITKQ
+528 RKRLENPISEQ
-539 ELQLLIDV
+539 ELQLLINV

-552 GLLHGRRSVFL
+552 GLLHGKRSVSL
-563 NTLDLDR
+563 NLVELDR
-570 AIVAASTLIVS
+570 AIIAASTLILS
-581 KVEKF
+581 KVKKIG
-586 EESKL
+586 ESKQ

>member
-1 MHKEFIQV
+1 M
-9 RQLFQPE
+9 RQLFRPQK
-16 RVKFKNRIYDLFK
+16 VKFNNRVYDLFK
-29 IMGLSDEKQSIGLG
+29 TIGLSDEEQSIGLG
-43 VFKSNDVMMICGYDP
+43 VFKSNDMQLICGYDA

-68 DKLAFASTVL
+68 DKLDFASRVL
-78 NLLKDPLGPHLHNR
+78 NLLKDPLGTHLHNR
-92 LIAINPI
+92 FLATNHIS
-99 TDLMETD
+99 DYLETN
-106 KSTIDVLVGDNSFD
+106 KSTVDVLVGDNSFD
-120 VGEPFTLISLVDGKV
+120 AGKPFTLISLVDGQV
-135 PFNCAAVEASSQQ
+135 PYNCAAVEASSQR
-148 EIGKLLIANSRTG
+148 EIGKILISNSRTG

-184 KLDGSFYQGKKTD
+184 ELDGSFYQGEKTD
-197 TGFIVTLESP
+197 AGFIVTLESP

-222 KGVHPFELAKY
+222 KGVHPLELAKY

-239 CGVNAIEIEGEESS
+239 CGVKTIKIEGEESS
-253 SVEYFYYILTRI
+253 SVEYYYYILTRI

-293 GFTLNQDYPVC
+293 GFTLNQDYSVC

-318 LEALRRIEYAV
+318 LEALRRIVYAV

-341 PDKEA
+341 PDTEA
-346 KMKSWDIRQ
+346 KMESWDIRR
-355 PLLEPKLS
+355 PLLEPKVS
-363 AMVYV
+363 PMVYV
-368 ENLDLGGSILIDGN
+368 ENLDLGGSILIEGN
-382 GKTNKSPISV
+382 GKTNNDPISV

-430 RFEPSVDDRIIS
+430 RFEPSLDDRIIS

-455 GEMVLAEALHEMNYD
+455 GETVLAEALHEMNYD
-470 RTDDLDFSQ
+470 STDELNFSQ
-479 MLNDIVKSIDLPA
+479 MIDDIVRSIDLPA
-492 IQGLNEKQ
+492 IRGLNEKQ
-500 RKILIRRIK
+500 SKKLDRRIRN
-509 SQAKASL
+509 QAKASL

-528 CKRLGDPITKQ
+528 CRRLGDPITEQ

-563 NTLDLDR
+563 NIVDLDR
-570 AIVAASTLIVS
+570 AIVAASTLILS
-581 KVEKF
+581 KVEKIGG
-586 EESKL
+586 SKQ

>member
-1 MHKEFIQV
+1 M
-9 RQLFQPE
+9 RQLFQPQK
-16 RVKFKNRIYDLFK
+16 VKFNNRVYDLFK
-29 IMGLSDEKQSIGLG
+29 IIGLSDEEQSIGLG
-43 VFKSNDVMMICGYDP
+43 VFKSNDMQLICGYDA

-68 DKLAFASTVL
+68 DKLDFASRVL
-78 NLLKDPLGPHLHNR
+78 NLLKDPLGTHLHNS
-92 LIAINPI
+92 LLATKHIS
-99 TDLMETD
+99 DYMETN
-106 KSTIDVLVGDNSFD
+106 KSTVDVLVGDNSFD
-120 VGEPFTLISLVDGKV
+120 AGKPFTLISLVDGQV
-135 PFNCAAVEASSQQ
+135 PYNCAAVEASSQQ

-184 KLDGSFYQGKKTD
+184 ELDGSFYQGEKTD
-197 TGFIVTLESP
+197 AGFIVTLESP

-222 KGVHPFELAKY
+222 KGVHPLELAKY
-233 LLTVED
+233 FLTVED
-239 CGVNAIEIEGEESS
+239 CGVKTIKIEGEESS
-253 SVEYFYYILTRI
+253 SIEYYYYILTRI

-275 IGDITFASSLSE
+275 IGDITFSSSLSE

-293 GFTLNQDYPVC
+293 GFTLNQDYSVC

-341 PDKEA
+341 PDTEA
-346 KMKSWDIRQ
+346 KMEFWDIRR
-355 PLLEPKLS
+355 PLLEPKVS
-363 AMVYV
+363 PMVYV
-368 ENLDLGGSILIDGN
+368 ENLDLGGSILIEGN
-382 GKTNKSPISV
+382 GKTNNDPISV

-430 RFEPSVDDRIIS
+430 RFEPSLDDRIIS

-455 GEMVLAEALHEMNYD
+455 GETVLAEALHEMNYD
-470 RTDDLDFSQ
+470 STDELNFSQ
-479 MLNDIVKSIDLPA
+479 MIDDIVKLITIPT

-500 RKILIRRIK
+500 RKKLEERIK
-509 SQAKASL
+509 GQTKASL
-516 LSSRLASRLTAM
+516 SSSRLASRLTSM
-528 CKRLGDPITKQ
+528 RKRLENPISEQ
-539 ELQLLIDV
+539 ELQLLINV

-552 GLLHGRRSVFL
+552 GLLHGKRSVSL
-563 NTLDLDR
+563 NVVELDR
-570 AIVAASTLIVS
+570 AIIAASTLILS
-581 KVEKF
+581 KVKKIGK
-586 EESKL
+586 SKQ

>member
-1 MHKEFIQV
+1 M
-9 RQLFQPE
+9 RQLFQPQK
-16 RVKFKNRIYDLFK
+16 VKFNNRVYDLFK
-29 IMGLSDEKQSIGLG
+29 IIGLSDEEQSIGLG
-43 VFKSNDVMMICGYDP
+43 VFKSNDMQLICGYDA

-68 DKLAFASTVL
+68 DKLDFASRVL
-78 NLLKDPLGPHLHNR
+78 NLLKDPLGTHLHNS
-92 LIAINPI
+92 LLATKHISDY
-99 TDLMETD
+99 TETN
-106 KSTIDVLVGDNSFD
+106 KSTVDVLVGDNSFD
-120 VGEPFTLISLVDGKV
+120 AGKPFTLISLVDGQV
-135 PFNCAAVEASSQQ
+135 PYNCAAVEASSQQ

-184 KLDGSFYQGKKTD
+184 ELDGSFYQGEKTD
-197 TGFIVTLESP
+197 AGFIVTLESP

-222 KGVHPFELAKY
+222 KGVHPLELAKY
-233 LLTVED
+233 FLTVED
-239 CGVNAIEIEGEESS
+239 CGVKTIRIEGEESS
-253 SVEYFYYILTRI
+253 SVEYYYYILTRI

-293 GFTLNQDYPVC
+293 GFTLNQDYSVC

-341 PDKEA
+341 PDTEA
-346 KMKSWDIRQ
+346 RMESWDIRR
-355 PLLEPKLS
+355 PLLEPKVS
-363 AMVYV
+363 PMVYV
-368 ENLDLGGSILIDGN
+368 ENLDLGGSILIEGN
-382 GKTNKSPISV
+382 GKTNNDPISV

-403 TQMLLSPLRASW
+403 AQMLLSPLRASW

-430 RFEPSVDDRIIS
+430 RFEPSLDDRIIS

-455 GEMVLAEALHEMNYD
+455 GETVLAEALHEMNYES
-470 RTDDLDFSQ
+470 TDELNFSQ
-479 MLNDIVKSIDLPA
+479 MIDDIVKSITIPT

-500 RKILIRRIK
+500 RKKLEKRVK
-509 SQAKASL
+509 GQTKASL
-516 LSSRLASRLTAM
+516 SSSRLASRLTSM
-528 CKRLGDPITKQ
+528 RKRLEDPISEQ
-539 ELQLLIDV
+539 ELQLLINV

-552 GLLHGRRSVFL
+552 GLLHGKRSVSL
-563 NTLDLDR
+563 NLVELDR
-570 AIVAASTLIVS
+570 AIIAASTLILS
-581 KVEKF
+581 KVKKIG
-586 EESKL
+586 ESKQ

>member
-1 MHKEFIQV
+1 M
-9 RQLFQPE
+9 RQLFQPQK
-16 RVKFKNRIYDLFK
+16 VKFNNRVYDLFK
-29 IMGLSDEKQSIGLG
+29 IIGLSDEEQSIGLG
-43 VFKSNDVMMICGYDP
+43 VFKSNDMQLICGYDA

-68 DKLAFASTVL
+68 DKLDFASRVL
-78 NLLKDPLGPHLHNR
+78 NLLKDPLGTHLHNS
-92 LIAINPI
+92 LLATKHISDY
-99 TDLMETD
+99 TETN
-106 KSTIDVLVGDNSFD
+106 KSTVDVLVGDNSFD
-120 VGEPFTLISLVDGKV
+120 AGKPFTLISLVDGQV
-135 PFNCAAVEASSQQ
+135 PYNCAAVEASSQQ

-184 KLDGSFYQGKKTD
+184 ELDGSFYQGEKTD
-197 TGFIVTLESP
+197 AGFIVTLESP

-222 KGVHPFELAKY
+222 KGVHPLELAKY
-233 LLTVED
+233 FLTVED
-239 CGVNAIEIEGEESS
+239 CGVKTIRIEGEESS
-253 SVEYFYYILTRI
+253 SVEYYYYILTRI

-293 GFTLNQDYPVC
+293 GFTLNQDYSVC

-341 PDKEA
+341 PDTEA
-346 KMKSWDIRQ
+346 RMESWDIRR
-355 PLLEPKLS
+355 PLLEPKVS
-363 AMVYV
+363 PMVYV
-368 ENLDLGGSILIDGN
+368 ENLDLGGSILIEGN
-382 GKTNKSPISV
+382 GKTNNDPISV

-403 TQMLLSPLRASW
+403 AQMLLSPLRASW

-430 RFEPSVDDRIIS
+430 RFEPSLDDRIIS

-455 GEMVLAEALHEMNYD
+455 GETVLAEALHEMNYES
-470 RTDDLDFSQ
+470 TDELNFSQ
-479 MLNDIVKSIDLPA
+479 MIDDIVKSITIPT

-500 RKILIRRIK
+500 RKKLEKRIK
-509 SQAKASL
+509 GQTKASL
-516 LSSRLASRLTAM
+516 SSSRLASRLTSM
-528 CKRLGDPITKQ
+528 RKRLEDPISEQ
-539 ELQLLIDV
+539 ELQLLINV

-552 GLLHGRRSVFL
+552 GLLHGKRSVSL
-563 NTLDLDR
+563 NLVELDR
-570 AIVAASTLIVS
+570 AIIAASTLILS
-581 KVEKF
+581 KVKKIG
-586 EESKL
+586 ESKQ

>member
-1 MHKEFIQV
+1 M
-9 RQLFQPE
+9 RQLFQPQK
-16 RVKFKNRIYDLFK
+16 VKFNNRVYDLFK
-29 IMGLSDEKQSIGLG
+29 IIGLSDEEQSIGLG
-43 VFKSNDVMMICGYDP
+43 VFKSNDMQLICGYDA

-68 DKLAFASTVL
+68 DKLDFASRVL
-78 NLLKDPLGPHLHNR
+78 NLLKDPLGTHLHNS
-92 LIAINPI
+92 LLATKHISDYMEIN
-99 TDLMETD
+99 
-106 KSTIDVLVGDNSFD
+106 KSTVDVLVGDNSFD
-120 VGEPFTLISLVDGKV
+120 AGKPFTLISLVDGQV
-135 PFNCAAVEASSQQ
+135 PYNCAAVEASSQQ
-148 EIGKLLIANSRTG
+148 EIGKLLIANSKTG

-184 KLDGSFYQGKKTD
+184 ELDGSFYQGEKTD
-197 TGFIVTLESP
+197 AGFIVTLESP
-207 IDVILAGKTIGNFET
+207 IDVILAGKTIGSFET
-222 KGVHPFELAKY
+222 KGVHPLELAKY
-233 LLTVED
+233 FLTVED
-239 CGVNAIEIEGEESS
+239 CGVKTIKIEGEESS
-253 SVEYFYYILTRI
+253 SVEYYYYILTRI

-293 GFTLNQDYPVC
+293 GFTLNQDYSVC

-310 AQGFADAQ
+310 AQGLADAQ

-341 PDKEA
+341 PDTEA
-346 KMKSWDIRQ
+346 KMESWDIRR
-355 PLLEPKLS
+355 PLLEPKVS
-363 AMVYV
+363 PMVYV
-368 ENLDLGGSILIDGN
+368 ENLDLGGSILIEGN
-382 GKTNKSPISV
+382 GKTNNDPISV

-430 RFEPSVDDRIIS
+430 RFEPSLDDRIIS

-455 GEMVLAEALHEMNYD
+455 GETVLAEALHEMNYD
-470 RTDDLDFSQ
+470 STDELNFSQ
-479 MLNDIVKSIDLPA
+479 MIDDIVKSIDLPA
-492 IQGLNEKQ
+492 IRGLNEKQ
-500 RKILIRRIK
+500 SKKLDRRIRN
-509 SQAKASL
+509 QAKASL

-528 CKRLGDPITKQ
+528 CRRLGDPITEQ

-563 NTLDLDR
+563 NIVDLDR
-570 AIVAASTLIVS
+570 AIVAASTLILS
-581 KVEKF
+581 KVEKIGG
-586 EESKL
+586 SKQ

>member
-1 MHKEFIQV
+1 M
-9 RQLFQPE
+9 RQLFQPQKVMFNN
-16 RVKFKNRIYDLFK
+16 RVYDLFK
-29 IMGLSDEKQSIGLG
+29 IIGLSDEEQSIGLG
-43 VFKSNDVMMICGYDP
+43 VFKSNDMQLICGYDA

-68 DKLAFASTVL
+68 DKLDFASRVL
-78 NLLKDPLGPHLHNR
+78 NLLKDPLGTHLHNS
-92 LIAINPI
+92 LLATKHIS
-99 TDLMETD
+99 DYMETN
-106 KSTIDVLVGDNSFD
+106 KSTVDVLVGDNSFD
-120 VGEPFTLISLVDGKV
+120 AGKPFTLISLVDGQV
-135 PFNCAAVEASSQQ
+135 PYNCAAVEASSQQ

-184 KLDGSFYQGKKTD
+184 ELDGSFYQGEKTD
-197 TGFIVTLESP
+197 AGFIVTLESP

-222 KGVHPFELAKY
+222 KGVHPLELAKY
-233 LLTVED
+233 FLTVED
-239 CGVNAIEIEGEESS
+239 CGVKTIKIEGEESS
-253 SVEYFYYILTRI
+253 SVEYYYYILTRI

-275 IGDITFASSLSE
+275 IGDITSASSLSE

-293 GFTLNQDYPVC
+293 GFTLNQDYSVC

-310 AQGFADAQ
+310 AQGFAVAQ

-341 PDKEA
+341 PDTEA
-346 KMKSWDIRQ
+346 KMESWDIRR
-355 PLLEPKLS
+355 PLLEPKVS
-363 AMVYV
+363 PMVYV
-368 ENLDLGGSILIDGN
+368 ENLDLGGSILIEGN
-382 GKTNKSPISV
+382 GKTNNDPISV

-430 RFEPSVDDRIIS
+430 RFEPSLDDRIIS

-455 GEMVLAEALHEMNYD
+455 GETVLAEALHEMNYD
-470 RTDDLDFSQ
+470 STDELNFSQ
-479 MLNDIVKSIDLPA
+479 MIDDIVKSIDLPA
-492 IQGLNEKQ
+492 IRGLNEKQ
-500 RKILIRRIK
+500 SKKLDRRIRN
-509 SQAKASL
+509 QAKASL

-528 CKRLGDPITKQ
+528 CRRLGDPITEQ

-547 NKARN
+547 KKARN

-563 NTLDLDR
+563 NIVDLDR
-570 AIVAASTLIVS
+570 AIVAASTLILS
-581 KVEKF
+581 KVEKIGG
-586 EESKL
+586 SKQ